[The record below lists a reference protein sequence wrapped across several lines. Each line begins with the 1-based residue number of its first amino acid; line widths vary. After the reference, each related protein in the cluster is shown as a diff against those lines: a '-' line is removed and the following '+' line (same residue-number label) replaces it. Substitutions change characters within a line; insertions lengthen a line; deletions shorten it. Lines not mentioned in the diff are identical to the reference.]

1 MLGCRRAGTLVF
13 PAISTRAFQWYAAH
27 ACSMAVCMVTHM
39 SPQISATDLSHQR
52 SLLYL
57 VKILR
62 FSHRHPS
69 LPPNTRRK
77 KNDPRSAVPGGR
89 RQWIVGM
96 AQRLNIGDVRRF
108 VLSILM
114 SFAPNTPTTV
124 VLFTLDEWR
133 VNFLEGLRGGVVT
146 SKATNWLAT
155 ARLGIYRRRPT
166 SHTRDRRQCSSAISL
181 VRSKAPRKKGS
192 GTRTD
197 DLARMYSLAYE
208 VAALAPGHALKLQF
222 FPCAA
227 RPGGQEGPRRGYIV
241 QNDRWLYRDM

>member
-77 KNDPRSAVPGGR
+77 KKRPALSRARRPAAVDRGHGAAAQYRRRPTIRPVNPHELRTKHTDDRRLVHAGR
-89 RQWIVGM
+89 V
-96 AQRLNIGDVRRF
+96 ARL
-108 VLSILM
+108 
-114 SFAPNTPTTV
+114 
-124 VLFTLDEWR
+124 
-133 VNFLEGLRGGVVT
+133 FLKGLRGGVVT
-146 SKATNWLAT
+146 SEATNWLAT
-155 ARLGIYRRRPT
+155 ARLGIYQRKPT

-241 QNDRWLYRDM
+241 QNDRWLYRNM